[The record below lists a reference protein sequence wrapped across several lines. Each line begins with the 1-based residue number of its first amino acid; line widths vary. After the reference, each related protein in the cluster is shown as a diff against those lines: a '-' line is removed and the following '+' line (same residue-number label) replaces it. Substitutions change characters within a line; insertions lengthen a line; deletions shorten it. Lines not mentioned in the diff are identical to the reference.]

1 MNVMAT
7 LLIFFKCLTQATLVS
22 DCPEARQ
29 NDEELIDRVT
39 MPLPNISEG
48 QGEPGI
54 ESDGMADDLW
64 REAVALK
71 RYRFNSMMLIGDE
84 PQSYPSYR

>member
-1 MNVMAT
+1 MAT
-7 LLIFFKCLTQATLVS
+7 LLFFKRLTQANLVS
-22 DCPEARQ
+22 DRPEARQ

-39 MPLPNISEG
+39 MPLPDISEG

-71 RYRFNSMMLIGDE
+71 
-84 PQSYPSYR
+84 